1 MLLSNKVHTESSVFH
16 KGRGK
21 ITPTPDRQNFIY
33 LIESEFNRIHI
44 LLNSLKILETKTA
57 QGNWATLKA

>member
-1 MLLSNKVHTESSVFH
+1 MPLLSKVLTENSVFH
-16 KGRGK
+16 KGGK
-21 ITPTPDRQNFIY
+21 IIPTPDRQNFTY

-57 QGNWATLKA
+57 RGNWATLKA

>member
-1 MLLSNKVHTESSVFH
+1 MPLLSKVLTENSVFH
-16 KGRGK
+16 KGGK

-44 LLNSLKILETKTA
+44 LLNSSKTA
-57 QGNWATLKA
+57 

>member
-1 MLLSNKVHTESSVFH
+1 MPLLSKVLTENSVFH
-16 KGRGK
+16 KGGK
-21 ITPTPDRQNFIY
+21 ITPTPDRQNFTY